1 MFYTIYYKREL
12 KNFESERVAASEPVE
27 TSGAAARELV
37 IEGRNIAVESRASW
51 TLRSSYIICICR
63 CPFENFGCCMM
74 QVFK

>member
-37 IEGRNIAVESRASW
+37 IEGRNIAVESRAS
-51 TLRSSYIICICR
+51 
-63 CPFENFGCCMM
+63 
-74 QVFK
+74 